1 MWNCIEDFK
10 SKLQLPQASYP
21 CGNFSDTQILLLNS
35 CEIVLKIKSKLQL
48 SQASYPCGNFSD
60 TQILLLNS
68 FEIVL
73 KISKQY
79 YSCHKPVIP
88 VVIFL
93 TPKLFDKILWNCIED
108 YKTTLQL
115 SQASYPCGNFSDTQI
130 LLLNSCEI
138 VFKISKQNYSCH
150 KPVIPVVIFL
160 TPKFFY

>member
-10 SKLQLPQASYP
+10 TKLQLPQASYP

-35 CEIVLKIKSKLQL
+35 CEIVLKI
-48 SQASYPCGNFSD
+48 
-60 TQILLLNS
+60 
-68 FEIVL
+68 
-73 KISKQY
+73 SKQN

-88 VVIFL
+88 VVIFWHPNSF
-93 TPKLFDKILWNCIED
+93 TKYLWNCIED
-108 YKTTLQL
+108 YKTKLQL
-115 SQASYPCGNFSDTQI
+115 PQASYPCGNFSDTQI

-138 VFKISKQNYSCH
+138 VLKILNQNYSCH